1 MRVADH
7 AGRSWFQGWHVTR
20 ALLASTALFGA
31 GLAASP
37 AVAADRIELGA
48 GGFFRNTY
56 LADSGTRSAPT
67 IGSFDEVGLSSNADA
82 RSGLCVVPPGS
93 TDAFPAFSLSQAGME
108 AFPFGSM
115 CGGVDERTDA
125 PALGYVTPEFGAF
138 HLTLSG
144 GHNSVAGRYDG
155 DTNALIGMPR
165 SADAQASDDVLL
177 YGSYSLEG
185 DGWGLTAGAGAAF
198 EGQVEQQAIL
208 GGEEHERYQAGVN
221 VMFGNVAVGGVF
233 EYFKAIIDRGP
244 TDLDRWV
251 AGAGIAY
258 SLEDWTFGAQYSR
271 LDQESSNPVVADD
284 LQQDRV
290 TLTGNYELG
299 PGIDIDGQVGYTWI
313 ETDPDSGAANSI
325 DADDYPALEIG
336 IGTNF
341 TF

>member
-1 MRVADH
+1 VADH

-20 ALLASTALFGA
+20 ALLASTALVGI
-31 GLAASP
+31 GLAANP
-37 AVAADRIELGA
+37 AAAADGIELGA

-56 LADSGTRSAPT
+56 LADTDTRGAPNT
-67 IGSFDEVGLSSNADA
+67 GSFDEVGLGANAEA

-93 TDAFPAFSLSQAGME
+93 TDIFPALSPSQTAAE
-108 AFPFGSM
+108 IFPFGSM
-115 CGGVDERTDA
+115 CGGAGERTDA
-125 PALGYVTPEFGAF
+125 QALGYVTPDFGAF

-144 GHNSVAGRYDG
+144 GQNSVAGPYD
-155 DTNALIGMPR
+155 DETSALIGMPR
-165 SADAQASDDVLL
+165 GADPQGSDDVRL

-185 DGWGLTAGAGAAF
+185 DGWGLTAGAGASF
-198 EGQVEQQAIL
+198 EGQIEQQAIL

-221 VMFGNVAVGGVF
+221 VTLGNVAVGGVF

-258 SLEDWTFGAQYSR
+258 SLDDWTVGAQYSR
-271 LDQESSNPVVADD
+271 LDQDSSNPVVADD
-284 LQQDRV
+284 VQQDRV

-313 ETDPDSGAANSI
+313 ETGPDSGTANSI
-325 DADDYPALEIG
+325 DSDDYPALEIG